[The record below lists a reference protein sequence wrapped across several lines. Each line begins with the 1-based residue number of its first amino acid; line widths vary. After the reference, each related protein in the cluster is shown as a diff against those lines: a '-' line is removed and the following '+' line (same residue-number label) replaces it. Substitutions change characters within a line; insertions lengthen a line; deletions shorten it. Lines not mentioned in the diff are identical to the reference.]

1 MFASK
6 KYVQRCASNLAELVV
21 DTSAV
26 QTRALHQNIAR
37 LESRIAELEGAE
49 NSASSKS
56 TRVDSS
62 STRVIW
68 LSEVPSDASQVA
80 LVRIIRAYC
89 GGTLTESRDLVLKAM
104 QAPSN
109 AAVVLDP
116 YVARSMHLDPSYV
129 AAQLT
134 ELGCVARVV
143 ELK

>member
-6 KYVQRCASNLAELVV
+6 KYVQGCVDNLAELVV
-21 DTSAV
+21 DMSKA
-26 QTRALHQNIAR
+26 QLRACRVIAR

-49 NSASSKS
+49 NPASSKS

-68 LSEVPSDASQVA
+68 LSEVPPDASQIA
-80 LVRIIRAYC
+80 LVKIIRAYC
-89 GGTLTESRDLVLKAM
+89 GGTLLESRDLVLKAM
-104 QAPSN
+104 QGPSN

-116 YVARSMHLDPSYV
+116 YLVHTPKLDPNYV

-134 ELGCVARVV
+134 ELGCAARVV